1 MSPNPPVRL
10 AIAGALGRMGQ
21 AVAKTAQGRE
31 DIAVAA
37 RFDRPGLDGEG
48 LVSLAD
54 ALAAAQVVIDFTTP
68 DASVALAQ
76 AAAAKGAVALV
87 IGSTG
92 FSGDHE
98 AAIRAASAKVAIVK
112 AGNYSLGVNM
122 LMGLVRQ
129 AAAALP
135 ARDWDIEVFEAH
147 HKRKVDAPS
156 GTAKML
162 AQAAADGRGREFKGY
177 AKTDRHDARVEG
189 EIGFSVLRAGG
200 IIGEHSVTFASEEES
215 LVLAHSARDRGL
227 FARGAL
233 AAALWVWNRPP
244 GLYDM
249 QDVLGFERG

>member
-112 AGNYSLGVNM
+112 VKRDRRWDVAKSVALVLLTSL
-122 LMGLVRQ
+122 LTLLVGC
-129 AAAALP
+129 L
-135 ARDWDIEVFEAH
+135 
-147 HKRKVDAPS
+147 
-156 GTAKML
+156 
-162 AQAAADGRGREFKGY
+162 
-177 AKTDRHDARVEG
+177 
-189 EIGFSVLRAGG
+189 LRA
-200 IIGEHSVTFASEEES
+200 F
-215 LVLAHSARDRGL
+215 
-227 FARGAL
+227 
-233 AAALWVWNRPP
+233 
-244 GLYDM
+244 
-249 QDVLGFERG
+249 